1 MTASIANDPSDPLEL
16 ERLDDVRFLA
26 AFSQFFAVSQDVGAT
41 LETALTGIIQGI
53 NAEAGALFLL
63 DEATG
68 ELVCH
73 ATVGPLDLRG
83 ARVMPGHGI

>member
-41 LETALTGIIQGI
+41 LETALT
-53 NAEAGALFLL
+53 
-63 DEATG
+63 
-68 ELVCH
+68 
-73 ATVGPLDLRG
+73 
-83 ARVMPGHGI
+83 